1 MKHNIYNA
9 KQDLSEE
16 IRFDDITQIEL
27 ILEEANAHGLRQ
39 EVIQTAT
46 KFMNQQPNLKELD
59 AYFMSFSE
67 WIK

>member
-16 IRFDDITQIEL
+16 IRFDDQTQIDL
-27 ILEEANAHGLRQ
+27 ILEEANAFGLRL

-46 KFMNQQPNLKELD
+46 NFMNQQPNLKELD

>member
-9 KQDLSEE
+9 KDDLSEE
-16 IRFDDITQIEL
+16 IRFDDKVQIEL
-27 ILEEANAHGLRQ
+27 ILEEANAHGLRL

-46 KFMNQQPNLKELD
+46 NFMNQQPQLKELD

>member
-16 IRFDDITQIEL
+16 IRFDDQTQIDL
-27 ILEEANAHGLRQ
+27 ILEEANAFGLRQ

-46 KFMNQQPNLKELD
+46 KFMNTDPKLNKLD
-59 AYFMSFSE
+59 AYFMSYSE